1 MEKLLTLFD
10 GESEI
15 RLDRSDL
22 NGYGP
27 RKTVK
32 LFQTTAIYRDLL
44 KDFEDPRSIGLHS
57 VVAINGV
64 KVVSTLTLQ
73 VERGFLALY
82 ERLEYLFGADS
93 AAEIWAQ
100 TSLTI
105 ELAKCGD

>member
-1 MEKLLTLFD
+1 MEKLLTIFD
-10 GESEI
+10 GESET

-22 NGYGP
+22 NGFGP
-27 RKTVK
+27 AKTVK

-44 KDFEDPRSIGLHS
+44 ADFEDPRSIGLHS

-64 KVVSTLTLQ
+64 KVAPTLVLQ

-93 AAEIWAQ
+93 AAEIWTK
-100 TSLTI
+100 TSMTI
-105 ELAKCGD
+105 ALSKCGD

>member
-22 NGYGP
+22 NGFGP
-27 RKTVK
+27 TKTVK

-44 KDFEDPRSIGLHS
+44 RDLEDPRSIGVHS
-57 VVAINGV
+57 VVAINGIEI
-64 KVVSTLTLQ
+64 KPNVVLC

-93 AAEIWAQ
+93 AAEIWAK

-105 ELAKCGD
+105 ALSKCGD